1 MDMLQLGAVAVAAAL
16 CVVVVRQKA
25 PELGFALALTACV
38 IVLWKT
44 LPALEQIRD
53 TLADLSETAGVS
65 QAILTPLL
73 KTVGIAIVTRLASE
87 LCRNAGE
94 SSIASFV
101 EIAGAA
107 AAVLVA
113 IPLLGMLLQLISG
126 LL

>member
-1 MDMLQLGAVAVAAAL
+1 MDIIQLGAVAVSAAL
-16 CVVVVRQKA
+16 CVVVIRQKA
-25 PELGFALALTACV
+25 PELGFALAMTACV
-38 IVLWKT
+38 LLLWKT
-44 LPALEQIRD
+44 MPALQEIRD
-53 TLADLSETAGVS
+53 TLADLAETAGVS
-65 QAILTPLL
+65 EAILAPLL
-73 KTVGIAIVTRLASE
+73 KTVGIAIVTRLSAE

-94 SSIASFV
+94 SSIAAFV